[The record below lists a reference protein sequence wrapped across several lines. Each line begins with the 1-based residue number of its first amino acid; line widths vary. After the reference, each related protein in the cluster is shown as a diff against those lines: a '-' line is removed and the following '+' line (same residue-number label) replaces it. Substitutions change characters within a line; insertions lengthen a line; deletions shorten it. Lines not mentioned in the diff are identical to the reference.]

1 MQFARFGINIWGCL
15 LSRLSIQQSITAW
28 FRWDIRL
35 ALTPS
40 PPFSFLAYLLGKG
53 GVKKWGFPLGFE
65 PGTPR
70 TTMHCSPMARHPGVA
85 ARAAILFPYETRF
98 YDVIGLSAFSS
109 LPLVGLV
116 RVKGEEVLCIVNPN
130 SLAPFFVSS
139 LSPRKGRGQ
148 KMGVPPGF
156 RTGDPPHHNALFTHG
171 TPPGCRCPDS
181 DFVPIWDPLLWR
193 NRT

>member
-1 MQFARFGINIWGCL
+1 MIERPSFI
-15 LSRLSIQQSITAW
+15 IQRDAMS
-28 FRWDIRL
+28 
-35 ALTPS
+35 
-40 PPFSFLAYLLGKG
+40 
-53 GVKKWGFPLGFE
+53 KWW
-65 PGTPR
+65 PR
-70 TTMHCSPMARHPGVA
+70 TIRKKNPQCALPQGFT
-85 ARAAILFPYETRF
+85 TKF
-98 YDVIGLSAFSS
+98 YGQTEIVTSKKQCASCPRYLRKYPLPKLSKRKCENT
-109 LPLVGLV
+109 GHY
-116 RVKGEEVLCIVNPN
+116 INPN

-171 TPPGCRCPDS
+171 TPPGCRCPGS

>member
-1 MQFARFGINIWGCL
+1 MYFQPLIQWKQGTSKYGSWHYEVRVTRIKRENTKIMKEAKSSLKGKKCQNLNLKSWTRTLKRNHWRTVEFFEVEQCRFILQAPSFIR
-15 LSRLSIQQSITAW
+15 SQSYFIDSTIQQ
-28 FRWDIRL
+28 
-35 ALTPS
+35 
-40 PPFSFLAYLLGKG
+40 K
-53 GVKKWGFPLGFE
+53 
-65 PGTPR
+65 
-70 TTMHCSPMARHPGVA
+70 
-85 ARAAILFPYETRF
+85 
-98 YDVIGLSAFSS
+98 
-109 LPLVGLV
+109 
-116 RVKGEEVLCIVNPN
+116 VNPN

-171 TPPGCRCPDS
+171 TPPGCRCPGS